1 MNEHG
6 IEELIGTLYEMVQD
20 ARSVPFSS
28 DKCAVEREKVLDLL
42 DEISNQLPGELK
54 QAKTIVESRNE
65 VITNAKRE
73 AENILKQ
80 AEQRAK
86 QMISREEI
94 TRQAAQQADEMVKAA
109 QQKIKELKQVTNDYV
124 DDAMKRTEDA
134 GEMCGEGL
142 KRVCKLVGIPPVL
155 HMGSCVDISRM
166 MILASDIAKDW
177 GINISQIPLCGCA
190 PEWMSEKAV
199 SIGNYVVATG
209 IDTFLGVDP
218 YVKGSSEICDLLTGE
233 HGVKDWV
240 EANYTVET
248 DIEKLGDLMIERIEQ
263 KRAALGI

>member
-1 MNEHG
+1 MANNG
-6 IEELIGTLYEMVQD
+6 IEEIITTLYEMVQD
-20 ARSVPFSS
+20 AWSLPLGNE
-28 DKCAVEREKVLDLL
+28 KCVVERDKVLDLL

-134 GEMCGEGL
+134 
-142 KRVCKLVGIPPVL
+142 
-155 HMGSCVDISRM
+155 
-166 MILASDIAKDW
+166 IAQ
-177 GINISQIPLCGCA
+177 SL
-190 PEWMSEKAV
+190 
-199 SIGNYVVATG
+199 
-209 IDTFLGVDP
+209 
-218 YVKGSSEICDLLTGE
+218 SEIRESRT
-233 HGVKDWV
+233 
-240 EANYTVET
+240 
-248 DIEKLGDLMIERIEQ
+248 
-263 KRAALGI
+263 